1 MADSLIGTNVI
12 TYKRT
17 ADILQQ
23 STEET
28 SSSVQRWIL
37 FSSVAWIQKER
48 WKRKS
53 GQPHI
58 LDIDPVIIGNTPR
71 YRASDISAWI
81 EQQSG

>member
-1 MADSLIGTNVI
+1 MEEINSPNPSLENLLSDKQV
-12 TYKRT
+12 
-17 ADILQQ
+17 ASL
-23 STEET
+23 
-28 SSSVQRWIL
+28 L
-37 FSSVAWIQKER
+37 NFSVAWIQKER